1 MLGGVFP
8 ALPGLSGRMDF
19 PLTHTVLFG
28 FFSFILL
35 CSEVWKEG
43 YSTGVEQTLLQVR
56 AGMTGLPCK
65 VAACNPLRWI
75 IGWLLL
81 RWPHLIPLLSG
92 LYLSGRSTLVQPCT
106 AMLPAQT
113 FGKGSQGSYE

>member
-35 CSEVWKEG
+35 CSEVWKR
-43 YSTGVEQTLLQVR
+43 GVQHGRGADL
-56 AGMTGLPCK
+56 
-65 VAACNPLRWI
+65 AA
-75 IGWLLL
+75 
-81 RWPHLIPLLSG
+81 
-92 LYLSGRSTLVQPCT
+92 
-106 AMLPAQT
+106 
-113 FGKGSQGSYE
+113 GKGRNDRITLQSRSL

>member
-81 RWPHLIPLLSG
+81 ATFNPIIVWIIF
-92 LYLSGRSTLVQPCT
+92 VQPLHAC
-106 AMLPAQT
+106 AALHSHAPSPDLWEGLPR
-113 FGKGSQGSYE
+113 EL